1 MIALLILGGLL
12 AGALINLFADS
23 LPTARRLRRP
33 ACDYC
38 GRPRPAVAW
47 SAVTAYLTGR
57 QRCPS
62 CAAPLSL
69 RHVVVELAAT
79 LLYVLVWLQTGT
91 TSTTA
96 LHILYGSV
104 FLLVLVTDLE
114 HRLILHM
121 VMLPA
126 IGLALA
132 GAFINP
138 AFDSPMRALLG
149 GAIGLVV
156 GMLLYLGGKLFAHAL
171 GRMRGEPIA
180 ETALGFGDVTL
191 LTFIGLVVGA
201 PEILLAL
208 VIGILSGGIFAG
220 LYLLVRGLVQRRYA
234 LYTAIPYGPFLIL
247 GGATMLYFGQY
258 VMAWYTR
265 G

>member
-12 AGALINLFADS
+12 TGALINLLADS
-23 LPTARRLRRP
+23 LPASRRLRHP
-33 ACDYC
+33 ACAYC
-38 GRPRPAVAW
+38 GQPRPTIAW
-47 SAVTAYLTGR
+47 SAVAAYLTGR

-69 RHVVVELAAT
+69 RHVLVELGAI

-104 FLLVLVTDLE
+104 FILVLVTDLE
-114 HRLILHM
+114 HRLILHV
-121 VMLPA
+121 VMLPS

-138 AFDSPMRALLG
+138 AFDSPKRALLG
-149 GAIGLVV
+149 GAIGLIS
-156 GMLLYLGGKLFAHAL
+156 GLALYLAGGLFARTL
-171 GRMRGEPIA
+171 GRMRGEAIS

-191 LTFIGLVVGA
+191 LTFIGLVVGV

-208 VIGILSGGIFAG
+208 VIGMLSGGIFAA
-220 LYLLVRGLVQRRYA
+220 LYLLVRGLLQRRYT

-247 GGATMLYFGQY
+247 GGATMLYFGQQ

>member
-1 MIALLILGGLL
+1 MIALLILGGLVT
-12 AGALINLFADS
+12 GALINLCADS
-23 LPTARRLRRP
+23 LPTTRRLQRP
-33 ACDYC
+33 ACAYC
-38 GRPRPAVAW
+38 GQPRPAVTW
-47 SAVTAYLTGR
+47 SAVAAYLTGR
-57 QRCPS
+57 YRCPS
-62 CAAPLSL
+62 CTASLPL
-69 RHVVVELAAT
+69 RHVLVELGAT
-79 LLYVLVWLQTGT
+79 LLYVLIWLQTGA

-104 FLLVLVTDLE
+104 FILVLVTDLE
-114 HRLILHM
+114 HRLILHV

-138 AFDSPMRALLG
+138 AFDSPKRALLG
-149 GAIGLVV
+149 GAIGLVS
-156 GMLLYLGGKLFAHAL
+156 GLALYLAGGLFVRAL
-171 GRMRGEPIA
+171 GRMRGEPIT

-220 LYLLVRGLVQRRYA
+220 LYLLVCGLLQRRYT

-247 GGATMLYFGQY
+247 GGATMLYFGQQ